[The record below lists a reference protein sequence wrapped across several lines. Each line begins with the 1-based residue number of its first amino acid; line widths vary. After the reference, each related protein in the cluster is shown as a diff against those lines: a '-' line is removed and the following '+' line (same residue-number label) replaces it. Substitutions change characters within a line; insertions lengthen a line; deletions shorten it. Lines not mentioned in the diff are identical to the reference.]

1 MIEYVVGWD
10 ATHNNQS
17 MHYISIIWALMLS
30 TCPQKSVIWSWHAL
44 SFDLYR
50 IEKSG
55 DNMQIE
61 DSLQH
66 DALLCNRRAMDWDW
80 VFDDKPKMCLPF
92 SFSFL
97 GGV

>member
-1 MIEYVVGWD
+1 
-10 ATHNNQS
+10 
-17 MHYISIIWALMLS
+17 MLS

-66 DALLCNRRAMDWDW
+66 DALLCNRRAMD
-80 VFDDKPKMCLPF
+80 
-92 SFSFL
+92 
-97 GGV
+97 